1 MRVISRWATRS
12 VLLAVASLGG
22 ASETRAESPPP
33 ESPPTTATPTPSAAR
48 SGRAKEVLIDMTFM
62 DKSGVELGNRR
73 TPVGVGRTKVIS
85 VRQRGRIIAAD
96 TTVGAATGDGCWRVD
111 VVLHDKTIN
120 AKGRYN
126 ETVWRSGTN
135 YCEEGS
141 LVLGPEME
149 TKLRISLK
157 PRTAKEKPQRQPQP

>member
-1 MRVISRWATRS
+1 MGLIARLATKS

-33 ESPPTTATPTPSAAR
+33 GPPPTSVTPSPSPAR
-48 SGRAKEVLIDMTFM
+48 GGHAKEIFVDMTFM

-135 YCEEGS
+135 YCEEES
-141 LVLGPEME
+141 LVLGPDME

-157 PRTAKEKPQRQPQP
+157 PRTAGEKPQRQPQP